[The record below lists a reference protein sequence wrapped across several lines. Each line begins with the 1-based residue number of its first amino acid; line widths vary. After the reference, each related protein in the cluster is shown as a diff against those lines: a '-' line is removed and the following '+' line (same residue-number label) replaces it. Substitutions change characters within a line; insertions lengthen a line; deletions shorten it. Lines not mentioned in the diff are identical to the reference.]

1 MREIKVDKNTI
12 RAYFYKIEN
21 ERKENVHTFIVGK
34 LIPRTRTN
42 LYVHTHCAGVHLFS
56 LQ

>member
-12 RAYFYKIEN
+12 RAYIFKIEN

-34 LIPRTRTN
+34 LKFHVQIYTKSIQT
-42 LYVHTHCAGVHLFS
+42 
-56 LQ
+56 

>member
-1 MREIKVDKNTI
+1 MREIKVDKSTI
-12 RAYFYKIEN
+12 RTNIFKIEN

-34 LIPRTRTN
+34 LIPRTN